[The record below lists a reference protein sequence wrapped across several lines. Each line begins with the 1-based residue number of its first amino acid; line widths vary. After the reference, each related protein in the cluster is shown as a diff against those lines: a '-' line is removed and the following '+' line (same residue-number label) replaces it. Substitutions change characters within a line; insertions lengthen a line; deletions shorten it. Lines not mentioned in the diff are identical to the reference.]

1 MDINYN
7 ITTIY
12 IKPNIIQDY
21 TFIHFDSRFHLE
33 QFIKINNNLSF
44 GHRCCDHKGIKVHNI
59 SNEEINFL
67 RKEFFKYINNNFNKK
82 NNKKNIGECS
92 ICYDNKPIKT
102 TKCNHLYCYECLE
115 SWYAIK
121 KECPMCRAPL

>member
-12 IKPNIIQDY
+12 IKPNNIQDY

-67 RKEFFKYINNNFNKK
+67 KKEFFIFFYNNFNKK
-82 NNKKNIGECS
+82 YQINIDKTKFNFCVCILKKIISEGC
-92 ICYDNKPIKT
+92 K
-102 TKCNHLYCYECLE
+102 
-115 SWYAIK
+115 
-121 KECPMCRAPL
+121 

>member
-21 TFIHFDSRFHLE
+21 TFIHFDSRVHLE

-44 GHRCCDHKGIKVHNI
+44 GHRCCDNKGIKVNNI
-59 SNEEINFL
+59 SNQEINSL
-67 RKEFFKYINNNFNKK
+67 KKEFFKHINDNFNKK
-82 NNKKNIGECS
+82 NNINKKNIGECS
-92 ICYDNKPIKT
+92 ICYENKPIK
-102 TKCNHLYCYECLE
+102 
-115 SWYAIK
+115 
-121 KECPMCRAPL
+121 R